1 MMNTTMNTT
10 TNHTT
15 LEQDQ
20 TRQQV
25 RARYGEIAR
34 SAGRGC
40 GCGPSCGD
48 ADGGTNALTL
58 GYSATDL
65 QSAPAGA
72 EMGLG
77 CGNPTAL
84 ASIQPGET
92 VLDLGSGGGFD
103 CFLAAQRTGPT
114 GRVIGVDL
122 TPDMVSK
129 ARANAASGGY
139 GNVEFRLGE
148 IEHLPVADATA
159 DLILSNCV
167 INLSPDK
174 PRVYAEA
181 FRALKPG
188 GRLAVSDIVA
198 LKPIPEALKADWAAY
213 TGCVAGAAPVAEVEA
228 MLAQAGFVDVR
239 VAVKEAS
246 RAFIHDWLP
255 GRQAGD
261 YVASADITAR
271 KPAGGCCGDSC
282 CASSDELPGHT

>member
-1 MMNTTMNTT
+1 MNQEDKI
-10 TNHTT
+10 
-15 LEQDQ
+15 LQQDQ

-40 GCGPSCGD
+40 GCGPSCCGEPSTT
-48 ADGGTNALTL
+48 GGTDALTL
-58 GYSATDL
+58 GYSPSDV
-65 QSAPAGA
+65 QSAPEGA

-84 ASIQPGET
+84 AGIRPGET

-114 GRVIGVDL
+114 GRVIGVDM
-122 TPDMVSK
+122 TPEMISK
-129 ARANAASGGY
+129 ARANAARGGY
-139 GNVEFRLGE
+139 SNVEFRLGE
-148 IEHLPVADATA
+148 IENLPVADGTV

-174 PRVYAEA
+174 PRVFAEA
-181 FRALKPG
+181 FRVLKPG

-198 LKPIPEALKADWAAY
+198 LQPIPEELKADFAAY
-213 TGCVAGAAPVAEVEA
+213 TGCVAGAATVQEVEA
-228 MLAQAGFVDVR
+228 MLQRAGFVDVR
-239 VAVKEAS
+239 VAVKENS
-246 RAFIHDWLP
+246 RTFINEWLP
-255 GRQAGD
+255 GKRAGD

-271 KPAGGCCGDSC
+271 KPS
-282 CASSDELPGHT
+282 